1 MLQKNNFDQ
10 IVNVY
15 SQGCRYSEE
24 EKRKLLYEGSR
35 WSFEDEDIS
44 AELLEKWIGDVVN
57 NRVEPSYDSE
67 KK

>member
-1 MLQKNNFDQ
+1 M
-10 IVNVY
+10 Y
-15 SQGCRYSEE
+15 SQGCRYSDE

-44 AELLEKWIGDVVN
+44 AELLEKWIGDVVS